1 MKKTYRR
8 LGLVRFA
15 EPLELGQLVVTGV
28 VGHGGSGRR
37 LVVLL
42 LRERELER
50 LLGLRLVLTADRAV
64 GGSRG
69 GMVLAERGIVV
80 LVVVLMLVLAR
91 ACGS

>member
-1 MKKTYRR
+1 M
-8 LGLVRFA
+8 
-15 EPLELGQLVVTGV
+15 
-28 VGHGGSGRR
+28 
-37 LVVLL
+37 L
-42 LRERELER
+42 LREREMER
-50 LLGLRLVLTADRAV
+50 LLSLRLVVTADRAV

>member
-42 LRERELER
+42 RVRELER

>member
-8 LGLVRFA
+8 LRLVRLA
-15 EPLELGQLVVTGV
+15 EPLELGELVVTGV

-42 LRERELER
+42 REREMER
-50 LLGLRLVLTADRAV
+50 LLGLRLVVTADRAV
-64 GGSRG
+64 GGGRG
-69 GMVLAERGIVV
+69 RMVLAERGIVV